1 MRRSGRHE
9 RKTMI
14 ANGSSTPAE
23 AARLLPELDAD
34 RLVSDLMTAR
44 NHLWDQQRVYRDGV
58 VVRQA
63 EEDWRC
69 LAVRSPGGDKT
80 RTDPGGPGGEEFAD
94 TEWLG
99 HMPYVR
105 EILHS
110 IPGPLFAARFMDLGP
125 DTVGY
130 PHCDSK
136 FAPDWGMARLHIP
149 VVTDEKATLVLDGV
163 THQWQPG
170 EFWFGDFSRMHQI
183 QNLGTEHRVHLVVDV
198 LVTPELAQLFPAD
211 WADYFNG
218 ADVLYN
224 RPAVA
229 ETDREREAARC
240 SFEAPAHLLEVEEF
254 GSLTGPQPQATFS
267 IVDTG
272 TGLAIRSPRDHLY
285 PLVALGGH
293 EYRLVGWSEERTVTT
308 RLDGPQSEVEL
319 TYRKGH
325 RSTRLVVPATSAA

>member
-1 MRRSGRHE
+1 MNDNDSL
-9 RKTMI
+9 
-14 ANGSSTPAE
+14 TPAE
-23 AARLLPELDAD
+23 AVRLLPALDAD
-34 RLVSDLMTAR
+34 RLVADLMTAR
-44 NHLWDQQRVYRDGV
+44 DHLWDQQRVYRDGA

-80 RTDPGGPGGEEFAD
+80 RTDPGGPGGAEFAD
-94 TEWLG
+94 TEWLD

-105 EILHS
+105 EILRS

-130 PHCDSK
+130 RHCDPK

-149 VVTDEKATLVLDGV
+149 VITHEKATLELDGV
-163 THQWQPG
+163 TYRWQPG

-183 QNLGTEHRVHLVVDV
+183 ENLGPEHRVHLVVDV

-218 ADVLYN
+218 SDVLYN
-224 RPAVA
+224 RSAVA
-229 ETDREREAARC
+229 LADSEREAAPC
-240 SFEAPAHLLEVEEF
+240 SFDAPAHLLEVEEF
-254 GSLTGPQPQATFS
+254 GSLTGPQPQATFHV
-267 IVDTG
+267 VDTG
-272 TGLAIRSPRDHLY
+272 TELAIRSPRDHLF

-293 EYRLVGWSEERTVTT
+293 EYRLVGWSEERTVTM
-308 RLDGPQSEVEL
+308 RLDAPRPEVEL
-319 TYRKGH
+319 TYRRG
-325 RSTRLVVPATSAA
+325 RRATRLVAPATLAA